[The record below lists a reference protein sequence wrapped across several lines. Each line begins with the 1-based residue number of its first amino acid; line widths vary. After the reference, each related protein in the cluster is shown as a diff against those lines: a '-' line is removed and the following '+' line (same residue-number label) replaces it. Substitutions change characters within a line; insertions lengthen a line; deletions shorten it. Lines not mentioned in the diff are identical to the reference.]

1 MDEQAGGMESLGK
14 VVLVVAVVLA
24 VAGLLMILMGRM
36 GWHWR
41 PLPGDIVIRR
51 PGLTIFFPIVT
62 MILLSLL
69 ITVIMHLIAYFRR

>member
-1 MDEQAGGMESLGK
+1 MEGQASGMESIGK

-24 VAGLLMILMGRM
+24 VAGVLIILVGRM

>member
-1 MDEQAGGMESLGK
+1 MESIGK

-24 VAGLLMILMGRM
+24 VAGVLIILVGRM